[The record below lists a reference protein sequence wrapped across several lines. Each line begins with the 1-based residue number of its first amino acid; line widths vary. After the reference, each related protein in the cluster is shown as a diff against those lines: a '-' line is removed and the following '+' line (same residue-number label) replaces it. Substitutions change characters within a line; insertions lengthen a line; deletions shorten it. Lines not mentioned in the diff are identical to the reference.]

1 MSGHQDDYHAL
12 VARHEAMRLR
22 NRLLSPASA
31 ASAARST
38 EPGARSAPG
47 TYDAAAGGAD
57 QALILRHLAAITPF
71 GELIDRL
78 YESMF
83 GRHPYLRRL
92 FPDSMEFQ
100 RSHLERAFWH
110 MIDHL
115 DRPAELAADFARL
128 GREHRRLGVLP
139 VHYEVFEASLVEAL
153 RWSAGNAWSTEAE
166 AAWVRMLRHVSGA
179 MVAGANDALG
189 EPVAWNATVTG
200 HDRIGPDLALL
211 RIRPAEPY
219 PYRAGQH
226 ARVETPLLPHTWR
239 PYTPACVPG
248 DELEFHVRRTAPGG
262 VSDALVAHTG
272 VGDVLR
278 LGPPQGT
285 ATLDEELTDDIVI
298 VAGGTGWAHAKALLD
313 ELSRRRP
320 AGLTARLFLGARVG
334 ARDAGGFY
342 DEAALERLEARCP
355 WLGVTRV
362 ADASGG
368 LAAGDE
374 RRGALLDAVLGSRT
388 DWSRSR
394 QLVYVSGPTGLVA
407 ATAWHLTEAGLPPE
421 RLRHDPMPVS
431 APGVPAL
438 QA

>member
-22 NRLLSPASA
+22 NRLLSPASG
-31 ASAARST
+31 ARTTAPGSGPVPV
-38 EPGARSAPG
+38 PGA
-47 TYDAAAGGAD
+47 YDDAAGAAD
-57 QALILRHLAAITPF
+57 QALVLRHLAAVTPF

-139 VHYEVFEASLVEAL
+139 VHYEVFESSLVEGL
-153 RWSAGNAWSTEAE
+153 RLCAGGAWSGAAE
-166 AAWVRMLRHVSGA
+166 AAWVRMHRHVSAA
-179 MVAGANDALG
+179 MVAGANEALG
-189 EPVAWNATVTG
+189 EPVAWNATVTA
-200 HDRIGPDLALL
+200 HERVGPDLALL
-211 RIRPAEPY
+211 RVRPAEPY

-239 PYTPACVPG
+239 PYTPAGVPG

-285 ATLDEELTDDIVI
+285 ATLDEELTDDVLI

-320 AGLTARLFLGARVG
+320 AGLTARLFLGAR
-334 ARDAGGFY
+334 DAGGFY

-362 ADASGG
+362 VDGGPSGPDG
-368 LAAGDE
+368 
-374 RRGALLDAVLGSRT
+374 RGALMDAVLGSRT
-388 DWSRSR
+388 SPTDWSGSR

-431 APGVPAL
+431 SPAVPAL
-438 QA
+438 QP